1 MLLKCKEDD
10 NINKLKLIKGNCL
23 DKMKN
28 IKDKSI
34 DMILCDLPYGTTKC
48 KWDTIIPFEE
58 LWEQYNRIIKENG
71 VIALFGQ
78 EPFSSY
84 LRTSNFKNYKYDWYW
99 RKSKPLGFPNAK
111 KMPLKDIEI
120 ISIFYKKQPTYNPQG
135 LQPYNKTINRPKSM
149 TEKGNH
155 ISAYNGG
162 ALKQETYV
170 REFTNYP
177 RQVLE
182 FGVEGKCIHP
192 TQKPVDLLEYLII
205 TYSNENETI
214 LDNTMGSGSTGIACI
229 ETKRNFIGI
238 ELDNTYFETCKNRI
252 ETHIID
258 NNLQDIHIEIA

>member
-1 MLLKCKEDD
+1 MQY
-10 NINKLKLIKGNCL
+10 
-23 DKMKN
+23 

-34 DMILCDLPYGTTKC
+34 DLILCDLPYGTTKC

-58 LWEQYNRIIKENG
+58 LWNCYNRIIKDNG

-78 EPFSSY
+78 EPFSSI

-111 KMPLKDIEI
+111 KMPLKDIEV

-135 LQPYNKTINRPKSM
+135 LQPYNKVINRPKSM

-192 TQKPVDLLEYLII
+192 TQKPVELLEYLIK
-205 TYSNENETI
+205 TYSNDGQTV
-214 LDNTMGSGSTGIACI
+214 LDNCMGVASTGIACMN
-229 ETKRNFIGI
+229 TNRNFIGI
-238 ELDNTYFETCKNRI
+238 ELDDTYFDNGLTRINTYINDNKLKNVNIDKLI
-252 ETHIID
+252 EVKSY
-258 NNLQDIHIEIA
+258 